1 MQGSV
6 AESWADCSSSSPCAA
21 VQSVVLPS
29 GLAWVEI
36 LHDSCVVMN
45 ATSIVSPPGFFD
57 AAASGAPIARW
68 CPCPAGFWC
77 DAGATAESHASCADT
92 DDCAVGACPAG
103 YKCYAGTA
111 GDRRYAV
118 PCTPD
123 HYCPEGTGSSTQQQP
138 CPAGTSSAAGASSAA
153 DCAAPPSPEPLPPL
167 APPAP
172 PPNLPPPNDAGPQPG
187 FAVVFFLLG
196 CLVGSLTCGIAL
208 AVYVTGRWSVR
219 PPKGHRE
226 AAAALR
232 RRDEVRAAKAQGAKA
247 SLENV
252 GRQQTL
258 SHEEIARRSLEEA
271 KLAGEVSEHILR
283 RAPAAAPV
291 AAPADDCIPEERL
304 SQTRFSSQDS
314 LAA

>member
-6 AESWADCSSSSPCAA
+6 ADAWADCSSSSPCAA

-29 GLAWVEI
+29 GLAWVEYF
-36 LHDSCVVMN
+36 DSCVVMN
-45 ATSIVSPPGFFD
+45 ATSIVSPPGSFD

-103 YKCYAGTA
+103 YACYAGTA

-118 PCTPD
+118 PCMAG
-123 HYCPEGTGSSTQQQP
+123 HYCPEGTGSSAQHP

-153 DCAAPPSPEPLPPL
+153 DCAAPPSPEPPPPL

>member
-1 MQGSV
+1 MHDATLCIVVNVSSV
-6 AESWADCSSSSPCAA
+6 
-21 VQSVVLPS
+21 
-29 GLAWVEI
+29 
-36 LHDSCVVMN
+36 
-45 ATSIVSPPGFFD
+45 VSPP
-57 AAASGAPIARW
+57 
-68 CPCPAGFWC
+68 
-77 DAGATAESHASCADT
+77 
-92 DDCAVGACPAG
+92 
-103 YKCYAGTA
+103 
-111 GDRRYAV
+111 
-118 PCTPD
+118 
-123 HYCPEGTGSSTQQQP
+123 
-138 CPAGTSSAAGASSAA
+138 
-153 DCAAPPSPEPLPPL
+153 PPL

-172 PPNLPPPNDAGPQPG
+172 PPHAPSPIDAGPQPG

-196 CLVGSLTCGIAL
+196 CLVGSLSCGIAL

-232 RRDEVRAAKAQGAKA
+232 RRDEVRAAKAKEAKA
-247 SLENV
+247 LAGSAAGALENV

-304 SQTRFSSQDS
+304 SFSENP

>member
-1 MQGSV
+1 MSQPE
-6 AESWADCSSSSPCAA
+6 AWADCSSSIPCAD

-29 GLAWVEI
+29 GQTWVEL
-36 LHDSCVVMN
+36 LHDATLCIVVN
-45 ATSIVSPPGFFD
+45 VSSVVSP
-57 AAASGAPIARW
+57 A
-68 CPCPAGFWC
+68 
-77 DAGATAESHASCADT
+77 
-92 DDCAVGACPAG
+92 
-103 YKCYAGTA
+103 
-111 GDRRYAV
+111 
-118 PCTPD
+118 
-123 HYCPEGTGSSTQQQP
+123 
-138 CPAGTSSAAGASSAA
+138 
-153 DCAAPPSPEPLPPL
+153 PPL

-172 PPNLPPPNDAGPQPG
+172 PPHAPSPIDAGPQPG
-187 FAVVFFLLG
+187 FAVVFFILG

-232 RRDEVRAAKAQGAKA
+232 RRDEVRAAKAKGAKA

-291 AAPADDCIPEERL
+291 AAPADDSIPEERL

>member
-1 MQGSV
+1 MSQPE
-6 AESWADCSSSSPCAA
+6 AWADCSSSIPCAD

-29 GLAWVEI
+29 SQTWVEL
-36 LHDSCVVMN
+36 LHDATLCIVVN
-45 ATSIVSPPGFFD
+45 VSSVVSPP
-57 AAASGAPIARW
+57 
-68 CPCPAGFWC
+68 
-77 DAGATAESHASCADT
+77 
-92 DDCAVGACPAG
+92 
-103 YKCYAGTA
+103 
-111 GDRRYAV
+111 
-118 PCTPD
+118 
-123 HYCPEGTGSSTQQQP
+123 
-138 CPAGTSSAAGASSAA
+138 
-153 DCAAPPSPEPLPPL
+153 PPL

-172 PPNLPPPNDAGPQPG
+172 PPHAPSPIDAGPQPG

-196 CLVGSLTCGIAL
+196 CLVGSLSCGIAL

-232 RRDEVRAAKAQGAKA
+232 RRDEVRAAKANGAKA

>member
-6 AESWADCSSSSPCAA
+6 ADVWADCSSSSPCA
-21 VQSVVLPS
+21 VVPVRGATERPRL
-29 GLAWVEI
+29 GRDLARQP
-36 LHDSCVVMN
+36 CVVVN

-57 AAASGAPIARW
+57 AAASGGRRLRPQSVVPLPSRLLVSMQELRLRAI
-68 CPCPAGFWC
+68 
-77 DAGATAESHASCADT
+77 ASCADT
-92 DDCAVGACPAG
+92 DDCAVTDDACPAG

-118 PCTPD
+118 PCTPG
-123 HYCPEGTGSSTQQQP
+123 HYCPEGTGSSAQRP
-138 CPAGTSSAAGASSAA
+138 CPVGTSSAAGASSAA
-153 DCAAPPSPEPLPPL
+153 DCAASPSPEPPPPL

-232 RRDEVRAAKAQGAKA
+232 RRDEVRAAKAKGAKA
-247 SLENV
+247 GALADV

-271 KLAGEVSEHILR
+271 KLAGGGGE
-283 RAPAAAPV
+283 
-291 AAPADDCIPEERL
+291 
-304 SQTRFSSQDS
+304 
-314 LAA
+314 

>member
-1 MQGSV
+1 MSQPE
-6 AESWADCSSSSPCAA
+6 AWADCSSSIPCAD

-29 GLAWVEI
+29 GQTWVEL
-36 LHDSCVVMN
+36 LHDATLCIVVN
-45 ATSIVSPPGFFD
+45 ASVAVSPP
-57 AAASGAPIARW
+57 
-68 CPCPAGFWC
+68 
-77 DAGATAESHASCADT
+77 
-92 DDCAVGACPAG
+92 
-103 YKCYAGTA
+103 
-111 GDRRYAV
+111 
-118 PCTPD
+118 
-123 HYCPEGTGSSTQQQP
+123 
-138 CPAGTSSAAGASSAA
+138 
-153 DCAAPPSPEPLPPL
+153 PPL

-172 PPNLPPPNDAGPQPG
+172 PPHAPSPIDAGPQPG

-208 AVYVTGRWSVR
+208 AVSVTGRWSVR

-226 AAAALR
+226 AAASQR
-232 RRDEVRAAKAQGAKA
+232 RRDEVRAAKAKGAGA
-247 SLENV
+247 GALADV

-291 AAPADDCIPEERL
+291 AAPADDCIPEEQRL
-304 SQTRFSSQDS
+304 SFSENP

>member
-1 MQGSV
+1 MSQSE
-6 AESWADCSSSSPCAA
+6 AWADCSSSIPCAD

-29 GLAWVEI
+29 GQTWVEL
-36 LHDSCVVMN
+36 LHDATLCIVVN
-45 ATSIVSPPGFFD
+45 ASSVVSPP
-57 AAASGAPIARW
+57 
-68 CPCPAGFWC
+68 
-77 DAGATAESHASCADT
+77 
-92 DDCAVGACPAG
+92 
-103 YKCYAGTA
+103 
-111 GDRRYAV
+111 
-118 PCTPD
+118 
-123 HYCPEGTGSSTQQQP
+123 
-138 CPAGTSSAAGASSAA
+138 
-153 DCAAPPSPEPLPPL
+153 PPL

-172 PPNLPPPNDAGPQPG
+172 PPHAPSTIDAGPQPG

-232 RRDEVRAAKAQGAKA
+232 RRDEVRAAKAKGAGA
-247 SLENV
+247 LADV

-291 AAPADDCIPEERL
+291 AAPADDSIPEERL

>member
-1 MQGSV
+1 MSQPE
-6 AESWADCSSSSPCAA
+6 AWADCSSSIPCAD

-29 GLAWVEI
+29 SQTWVEL
-36 LHDSCVVMN
+36 LHDATLCIVVN
-45 ATSIVSPPGFFD
+45 VSSVVSPP
-57 AAASGAPIARW
+57 
-68 CPCPAGFWC
+68 
-77 DAGATAESHASCADT
+77 
-92 DDCAVGACPAG
+92 
-103 YKCYAGTA
+103 
-111 GDRRYAV
+111 
-118 PCTPD
+118 
-123 HYCPEGTGSSTQQQP
+123 
-138 CPAGTSSAAGASSAA
+138 
-153 DCAAPPSPEPLPPL
+153 PPL

-172 PPNLPPPNDAGPQPG
+172 PPHAPSPIDAGPQPG

-196 CLVGSLTCGIAL
+196 CLVGSLSCGIAL